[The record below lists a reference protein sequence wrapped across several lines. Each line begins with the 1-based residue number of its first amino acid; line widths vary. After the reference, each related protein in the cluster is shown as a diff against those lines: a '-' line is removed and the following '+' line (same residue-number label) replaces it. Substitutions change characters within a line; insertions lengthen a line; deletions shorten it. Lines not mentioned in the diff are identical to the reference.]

1 MENYLLDIEAYLD
14 GSMTDVERR
23 AFEEKLQ
30 TNAQLKEELKEFQVL
45 RTDLAYHFATKDVEE
60 ALKWRG
66 VNETKKRVRTWMF
79 ICLLVATLAS
89 LFFVWN
95 NLQQTKTSEAPE
107 NQSGDIPSSQAPVK
121 SENENLK
128 KDTDNDPEK
137 VQLPPT
143 APQKSRPIAGDLK
156 RANETTS
163 DLYRDLPKEPVS
175 EAYRQFFETSMQSF
189 AVAVRPQ
196 GIWTQAVQELDNHR
210 PAKAYQI
217 LKSLP
222 PADIKKDTTLYL
234 QAVSVLQMHRPA
246 AAEDLLYPLITEK
259 KWQTEGHYLL
269 IWVYLLQGN
278 TDLAKSSLKLLPDA
292 YRDKKAI
299 ANFLDK

>member
-14 GSMTDVERR
+14 GNMTDAERR

-30 TNAQLKEELKEFQVL
+30 TNAQLKEELKEFRAL

-60 ALKWRG
+60 AVKWRG
-66 VNETKKRVRTWMF
+66 AYETKKRVRTWMF
-79 ICLLVATLAS
+79 ICLLVVTLAS

-95 NLQQTKTSEAPE
+95 NLRQTKTSEASE
-107 NQSGDIPSSQAPVK
+107 NQPGIIPSIQNSVK
-121 SENENLK
+121 QEDDIELER
-128 KDTDNDPEK
+128 DQP
-137 VQLPPT
+137 LPT

-156 RANETTS
+156 RASEKPG

-175 EAYRQFFETSMQSF
+175 ETYSQFFETSMQSF
-189 AVAVRPQ
+189 SVIVRPQ
-196 GIWTQAVQELDNHR
+196 GVWTQAVQELDNHR

-217 LKSLP
+217 LKGMP
-222 PADIKKDTTLYL
+222 PADLKNDTTLYL
-234 QAVSVLQMHRPA
+234 QAVSALQMQRPA
-246 AAEDLLYPLITEK
+246 TAEDLLYPLILEK
-259 KWQTEGHYLL
+259 KWQTEGQYLL

-299 ANFLDK
+299 ADFLDK